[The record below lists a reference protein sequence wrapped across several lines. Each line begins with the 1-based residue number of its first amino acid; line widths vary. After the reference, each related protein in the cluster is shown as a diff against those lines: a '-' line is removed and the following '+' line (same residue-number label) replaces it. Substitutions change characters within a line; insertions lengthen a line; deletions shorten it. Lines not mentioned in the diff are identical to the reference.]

1 MFFTRHNRRQSFML
15 THSARENN
23 GIWISNVEATTL
35 ALQKYQ
41 IFNRLYFSQAYVHIF
56 NYYICLFFESRVYY
70 HHYDYDCFFMQIP
83 FSFFFYLFACLAL
96 VNSLLFGYDH
106 NEWVLFHFLSNK
118 FGFKSTLYLS
128 WKSIEVYCE
137 TDSRTG
143 FAISIASLRFSFLIN
158 SWNKLPFAIR
168 KFVMTS
174 GPFWD
179 GLICKSQK
187 QGFITVTNLLL
198 TGTKRN

>member
-1 MFFTRHNRRQSFML
+1 MEFEYLTSKPQLSHCKNIRYLTDSIFLKHMFIYLIIIFLCS
-15 THSARENN
+15 SK
-23 GIWISNVEATTL
+23 VEFIIIIMIMIVFL
-35 ALQKYQ
+35 CKFL
-41 IFNRLYFSQAYVHIF
+41 
-56 NYYICLFFESRVYY
+56 
-70 HHYDYDCFFMQIP
+70 IP
-83 FSFFFYLFACLAL
+83 FFYLFACLAL

-137 TDSRTG
+137 TDSRTE

>member
-1 MFFTRHNRRQSFML
+1 MFIYLIIIFVCS
-15 THSARENN
+15 SK
-23 GIWISNVEATTL
+23 VEFIIIIMIMI
-35 ALQKYQ
+35 
-41 IFNRLYFSQAYVHIF
+41 IFLYTF
-56 NYYICLFFESRVYY
+56 L
-70 HHYDYDCFFMQIP
+70 IP
-83 FSFFFYLFACLAL
+83 FFFYLFACLAL

-137 TDSRTG
+137 TDSRTE
-143 FAISIASLRFSFLIN
+143 FAISVASLGFSFLMN

-168 KFVMTS
+168 KFVITS

-179 GLICKSQK
+179 GLIFKSQK
-187 QGFITVTNLLL
+187 QAFITITNLLL
-198 TGTKRN
+198 MRTKRN